1 MATQGGRK
9 ASKGKAGVSAG
20 DYPIPPIYVVAPRP
34 LVQDWEIVVGWIAA
48 CILVVLMLPLL
59 GMLFMDVL
67 QTKKEAQYQLEK
79 LEKLRRE
86 VEKEKRNDSNSR
98 ITPREP
104 G

>member
-59 GMLFMDVL
+59 GMLYMDVL
-67 QTKKEAQYQLEK
+67 EAKHDAKVQIEK
-79 LEKLRRE
+79 MEKLRRE
-86 VEKEKRNDSNSR
+86 LEKERRDANPDRPK
-98 ITPREP
+98 
-104 G
+104 

>member
-48 CILVVLMLPLL
+48 CLLVVLLLPLL
-59 GMLFMDVL
+59 GMLYMDVM
-67 QTKKEAQYQLEK
+67 QTKHEAKQQIEK
-79 LEKLRRE
+79 MEKVRRQ
-86 VEKEKRNDSNSR
+86 VEKEKRDDSNSSVP
-98 ITPREP
+98 PR
-104 G
+104 

>member
-48 CILVVLMLPLL
+48 CILVVLLLPLL
-59 GMLFMDVL
+59 GMLYMDVL
-67 QTKKEAQYQLEK
+67 QTKKEAQTQIEK
-79 LEKLRRE
+79 MEKVRRQ
-86 VEKEKRNDSNSR
+86 VEQEKRK
-98 ITPREP
+98 EEK
-104 G
+104 